1 MNKKSGQP
9 IRGLLRL
16 RENPIER
23 LSIMCFSCPLWLDR
37 TINAGPLKSRFR
49 ERSLP
54 DRGSA
59 VGRERAPSA
68 SPALAK
74 FDAWEVSAVASSR
87 ADGPI
92 VRDRGCC
99 RRAQL
104 CTARNTFKPCRII
117 SAPGRNHG
125 AAQCARGLPGGKGDS
140 KIEYRLLAK
149 LVVVRF
155 DAGTRSRHS
164 IQ

>member
-1 MNKKSGQP
+1 MNKKSGEP

-49 ERSLP
+49 ERSFP

-59 VGRERAPSA
+59 VDRERAPSA
-68 SPALAK
+68 SRYWRNSMRGRCSLWRPRAPAAPS
-74 FDAWEVSAVASSR
+74 FRIAGATVGHNCGRPQHVR
-87 ADGPI
+87 A
-92 VRDRGCC
+92 
-99 RRAQL
+99 
-104 CTARNTFKPCRII
+104 PCRII

-125 AAQCARGLPGGKGDS
+125 ALNALVVSQASRDS

-149 LVVVRF
+149 HRWSL
-155 DAGTRSRHS
+155 
-164 IQ
+164 